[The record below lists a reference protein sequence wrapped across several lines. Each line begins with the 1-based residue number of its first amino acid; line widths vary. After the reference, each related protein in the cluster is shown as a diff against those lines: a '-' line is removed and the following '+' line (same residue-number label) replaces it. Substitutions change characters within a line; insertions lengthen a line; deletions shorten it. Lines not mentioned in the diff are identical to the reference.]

1 MSEYVRRISP
11 DSLFLHGVVSLDTVV
26 DYRNELIELVAAS
39 DVDIIRIDLGSVEIK
54 GSVVLSLL
62 ISLVRESRKLQKQVI
77 FQHCSENLLAV
88 ARANS
93 VDDILQLT

>member
-1 MSEYVRRISP
+1 MSEHVQRISP
-11 DSLFLHGVVSLDTVV
+11 DCLLLRGVVSLDTVV
-26 DYRNELIELVAAS
+26 DYRNELVELVASS
-39 DVDIIRIDLGSVEIK
+39 DVEVIRIDLGSVEIK

-62 ISLVRESRKLQKQVI
+62 ISLVRDSRKLQKRVI